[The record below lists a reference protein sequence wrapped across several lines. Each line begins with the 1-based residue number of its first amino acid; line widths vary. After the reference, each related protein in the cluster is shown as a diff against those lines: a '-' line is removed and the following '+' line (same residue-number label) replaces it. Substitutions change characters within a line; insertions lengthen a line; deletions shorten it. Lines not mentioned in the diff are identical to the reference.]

1 VLSPAQVAL
10 LQACTRVLVTPARVV
25 MTGRVSPDAEAAIRG
40 QATAAGERMLDA
52 MAQVAQVGYFARRLA
67 RRRLMR
73 QEA

>member
-40 QATAAGERMLDA
+40 QAAAG
-52 MAQVAQVGYFARRLA
+52 VGYFARHLA

-73 QEA
+73 QDA